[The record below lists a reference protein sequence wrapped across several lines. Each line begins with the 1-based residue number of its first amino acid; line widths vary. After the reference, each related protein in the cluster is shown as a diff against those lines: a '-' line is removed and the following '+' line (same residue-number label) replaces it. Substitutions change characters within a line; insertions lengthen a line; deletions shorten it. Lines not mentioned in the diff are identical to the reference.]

1 MLPPTI
7 DWEVLTRYLAGET
20 SEEENRD
27 VELWEA
33 SSAANR
39 RQLAQLRQIWS
50 VSGSPA
56 TAPETNEDAAWQ
68 KISQKIS
75 VQPESRQITPE
86 PQIKDYRW
94 LWKVAAGLVLI
105 LGTVLVLFR
114 NKTDLQTP
122 ALAYIKHETASGIS
136 SKITLPDGSTVWLN
150 GNSSLRYPKQ
160 FAANAR
166 EIQLEG
172 EAFFDVAKDPG
183 KPFRIS
189 AGETITEV
197 KGTSFNVDASAGQEE
212 IIVSVVTGKV
222 ELREEDQPENR
233 VLLTP
238 NQTGRFNAAVRKVT
252 AEATADLNFMAW
264 QTGILRFQDADLEIV
279 AHDLEKFYGKKVIFR
294 NEKLK
299 KCHLTST
306 FDHQSVEEVL
316 EVMHL
321 TLGLTFSSEK
331 DTIYVDGAGC

>member
-39 RQLAQLRQIWS
+39 RQLSQLRQIWS
-50 VSGSPA
+50 VAGSPA
-56 TAPETNEDAAWQ
+56 VAPETNEEGAWA

-75 VQPESRQITPE
+75 VQPETTRIVPE
-86 PQIKDYRW
+86 QQTKDYSW
-94 LWKVAAGLVLI
+94 IWKVAAGLVII
-105 LGTVLVLFR
+105 LGTVLVLFMNR
-114 NKTDLQTP
+114 P
-122 ALAYIKHETASGIS
+122 AILNPGLAYIKHETAAGKR
-136 SKITLPDGSTVWLN
+136 SKISLPDGSTVWLN

-160 FAANAR
+160 FAANSR
-166 EIQLEG
+166 EVQLEG
-172 EAFFDVAKDPG
+172 EAFFEVVKDAS

-197 KGTSFNVDASAGQEE
+197 KGTSFNVDAAGQKE

-222 ELREEDQPENR
+222 ELREEDKPENR

-238 NQTGRFNAAVRKVT
+238 NQTGRFNAVAHKVT
-252 AEATADLNFMAW
+252 SETTSDLNFMAW
-264 QTGILRFQDADLEIV
+264 QTGILRFQNAELSTI

-294 NEKLK
+294 NEALK
-299 KCHLTST
+299 NCHLTST
-306 FDHQSVEEVL
+306 FDHQSLEEVL
-316 EVMHL
+316 EVLHL
-321 TLGLTFSSEK
+321 TLNLDFSAEN
-331 DTIYVDGAGC
+331 DTVYVDGTGC